1 MVGGFFSDR
10 VRCEHR
16 GFRFSTRSHLVI
28 LGLLVLVACHWP
40 CRARAGEPILEIDTG
55 GHMAKI
61 WDVFFTKD
69 GAHLVSA
76 SDDKTVRVWDV
87 TTGECV
93 RVLRGQIGEGY
104 EGMIYTAALSP
115 DDQLLAVGGWM
126 SLMKGYTLE
135 DLGRIRLIDFRT
147 GEVRAL
153 LKGHSNV
160 IQGLAFSPDGGK
172 LISGSFDDTAR
183 IWDVKTAETI
193 HELKGHADEIYA
205 VVFSPDGKRAVT
217 GSFDQTLKLWNAY
230 TGSLIAN
237 MIGHT
242 DMVQSAAF
250 TPDGRYIL
258 SGSWDRTIRL
268 WDGHNGKF
276 IKVLARQDA
285 EVFSISISLNGTGVV
300 TGCGASTYTNNVFTY
315 TNNVF
320 SIPSGDQ
327 IASFSWHGN
336 VVLATAISPDGGTA
350 ATGGGNDSEIFLW
363 DSGTGNTQKKLVGK
377 GRSVW
382 SVGFARD
389 GRSIAWGKTFNQA
402 GYSMYQI
409 YGPLEQS
416 FQLRGTG
423 RDLELAMGREIETDA
438 EFVQSIKSVGPLSLR
453 TQGGK
458 THPTLEILKNDRVIH
473 KITRDLTSGVNH
485 ISFTLTPDGRTVI
498 SGAGNGALTSYD
510 PYTGKKIHDFTG
522 HTSDVW
528 AVAAS
533 PDSRWLISGSAD
545 QTVRLWEIET
555 GRLLVSIFHGT
566 DGEWVAWTPAGY
578 YTSSVNGDRYIG
590 WHINQGVDRAA
601 LFYPASR
608 FSRKFC
614 SPEITARYLE
624 TGGDIEEAIR
634 LVNASRPERKKIQ
647 ETKVSDIETLLPPVV
662 FFQLPAE
669 RNVSVT
675 GTSIRVK
682 AGAKSNTDEPI
693 EDIWLLV
700 NGRPLHKERG
710 IQVAQKQ
717 KKSIDGLRAEIDVHV
732 PLTQT
737 ENRISVIASN
747 RHGRSEP
754 ETIYVTREKG
764 KKGGARARIEDIY
777 RPDLYLLSIGVSN
790 YQSREYKLD
799 FAHNDALEM
808 AKVLKQQQGGLYD
821 KVHTRLLTDRDAN
834 QDNILDGLDWIMKE
848 TTQKDVAVIF
858 VAGHGLKDDRENY
871 YFLPS
876 DGDAERLSRTGVLWF
891 HFQDVLSSL
900 PSKVVFLVD
909 TCHAGSV
916 TGKKR
921 GQADLTDALRELMN
935 AGSGVVVMAASTGK
949 EDSQERK
956 EWGHGAFTKAL
967 IEGLNGR
974 ADHNKDKTID
984 IKELDLYVTQRVKEL
999 TDGTQ
1004 HPTTEI
1010 PKIMPSFPVVVRE

>member
-1 MVGGFFSDR
+1 MIAGLFSGQ
-10 VRCEHR
+10 VRCERR
-16 GFRFSTRSHLVI
+16 GSNFSTRTHLFI
-28 LGLLVLVACHWP
+28 LGLFVLVACHWP
-40 CRARAGEPILEIDTG
+40 CWARADEPILEIDTG

-61 WDVFFTKD
+61 KDVIFTQVGD
-69 GAHLVSA
+69 YLVSA
-76 SDDKTVRVWDV
+76 SNDKTVRVWDV
-87 TTGECV
+87 ATGECV
-93 RVLRGQIGEGY
+93 RILRGQIGKGNEGK
-104 EGMIYTAALSP
+104 IYAAALSP
-115 DDQLLAVGGWM
+115 DDRVLAIGGY
-126 SLMKGYTLE
+126 LRTYTGIKARE
-135 DLGRIRLIDFRT
+135 EEEANIIRLIDFRT
-147 GEVRAL
+147 GEVKAL
-153 LKGHSNV
+153 LKGHDNV
-160 IQGLAFSPDGGK
+160 ILALAFSPDGRK
-172 LISGSFDDTAR
+172 LISGSSDDTAN
-183 IWDVKTAETI
+183 IWDLRTAEI
-193 HELKGHADEIYA
+193 LHELKGHTDDIYA
-205 VVFSPDGKRAVT
+205 VALSPDGKRAVT
-217 GSFDQTLKLWNAY
+217 GSDDHTLKLWNVS
-230 TGSLIAN
+230 TGSRIST
-237 MIGHT
+237 MSGHT
-242 DMVQSAAF
+242 DKVKSAAF

-268 WDGHNGKF
+268 WDGRSGGF
-276 IKVLARQDA
+276 VKVLAKQNAR
-285 EVFSISISLNGTGVV
+285 VSGLSISPDETKVV
-300 TGCGASTYTNNVFTY
+300 TGCGGGTK

-320 SIPSGDQ
+320 SIPSGDKVT
-327 IASFSWHGN
+327 SFSQHRN
-336 VVLATAISPDGGTA
+336 IVLATAISPDGKIA
-350 ATGGGNDSEIFLW
+350 ATGGGDDNEIFLW
-363 DSGTGNTQKKLVGK
+363 DTGTGNTKRKLVGK
-377 GRSVW
+377 GKTIW

-389 GRSIAWGKTFNQA
+389 GRSIAWGKTFKR
-402 GYSMYQI
+402 GGDDMYQI
-409 YGPLEQS
+409 WGPLEQG
-416 FQLRGTG
+416 FQLRGEG
-423 RDLELAMGREIETDA
+423 RDLELAMGREVEGDA
-438 EFVQSIKSVGPLSLR
+438 EYARAIESAGPLSLR
-453 TQGGK
+453 TQDGK
-458 THPTLEILKNDRVIH
+458 VHPTLEILKNGRVIH
-473 KITRDLTSGVNH
+473 EITRDSTSGHRH

-498 SGAGNGALTSYD
+498 SGGGNGVLTSYD
-510 PYTGKKIHDFTG
+510 PNSGKKIHDFIG

-533 PDSRWLISGSAD
+533 PDSRWLVSGSRD

-555 GRLLVSIFHGT
+555 GRLLLSIFQGT

-578 YTSSVNGDRYIG
+578 YTSSVNGDNYIG
-590 WHINQGVDRAA
+590 WHINQGADRAA

-608 FSRKFC
+608 FSRKFY
-614 SPEITARYLE
+614 SPEITARYIE
-624 TGGDIEEAIR
+624 TGGDLEEAIR

-669 RNVSVT
+669 RNLTVT

-710 IQVAQKQ
+710 VQVAEKQ
-717 KKSIDGLRAEIDVHV
+717 KKSIDGLRAELDVHI

-777 RPDLYLLSIGVSN
+777 RPDLYLLSIGVSD

-799 FAHNDALEM
+799 FAHKDALEM
-808 AKVLKQQQGGLYD
+808 AKVLKRQKGGLYG

-858 VAGHGLKDDRENY
+858 VAGHGLKDDRGNY
-871 YFLPS
+871 YFLPT
-876 DGDAERLSRTGVLWF
+876 DGNPEKLFRTGILWF
-891 HFQDVLSSL
+891 RFQDVISNL

-935 AGSGVVVMAASTGK
+935 TGSGVVVMAASTGK

-974 ADHNKDKTID
+974 ADHNKDRTID

-999 TDGTQ
+999 TDGAQ

-1010 PKIMPSFPVVVRE
+1010 PKIMPNFPVVVR